1 MESWMD
7 EYYMYDSPN
16 RNVYLK
22 TPLSCAALQLI
33 LKWFRLFSVSGV
45 WHDIVWITW
54 VEIFL
59 TPHLQSEMWTL
70 KGSMFIQWLVGS
82 ARPLYHTWKIKT
94 IEGCV
99 VIIFVPSVIMQWL
112 GRASCKCE
120 GRARSCLSDG
130 NEDGGLFVGEK
141 RVSIK

>member
-1 MESWMD
+1 M
-7 EYYMYDSPN
+7 
-16 RNVYLK
+16 
-22 TPLSCAALQLI
+22 
-33 LKWFRLFSVSGV
+33 SGNF
-45 WHDIVWITW
+45 W
-54 VEIFL
+54 
-59 TPHLQSEMWTL
+59 TPHLQSEKWTL
-70 KGSMFIQWLVGS
+70 YMAQCLSYDWLVV
-82 ARPLYHTWKIKT
+82 PFHFKIIIKT